1 MGDTATASAPITVNT
16 AEKPI
21 EEQKEEL
28 VGKITDLAKDPVNNS
43 AELAQL
49 AMKYADLEKL
59 DIAQKAEVKKEEETI
74 QAEQTQEHKEEMDQA
89 TQQANQEK
97 AMKMEDLINKL
108 QDKPENAEKNAEEL
122 VEQSKT
128 RIKQTIDRY
137 TNKIKELNTANET
150 EKAKITKELEDIRT
164 DLKKEKEK
172 YENAKNYF
180 MGKLDYKPE
189 TLSRVSTRR
198 IRWFKKVTRDG
209 ETTYQL
215 GTILKMKTIKR
226 RMTINKL
233 IKKFNKIGDK
243 STDGVKFIMGFEKT
257 RFMRYTGINITSG
270 ISKLGE
276 NMGMQINPEKFHEKF
291 NKGKANI
298 FAVLDDGAKTPEE
311 QKVIDAI
318 KARINYYGYA
328 YARQRAS
335 ARTDPFLEAQNKAKE
350 GQKIEAPQSKLD
362 IPTEKKQELLTTN
375 PN

>member
-1 MGDTATASAPITVNT
+1 
-16 AEKPI
+16 
-21 EEQKEEL
+21 
-28 VGKITDLAKDPVNNS
+28 
-43 AELAQL
+43 
-49 AMKYADLEKL
+49 
-59 DIAQKAEVKKEEETI
+59 
-74 QAEQTQEHKEEMDQA
+74 
-89 TQQANQEK
+89 
-97 AMKMEDLINKL
+97 
-108 QDKPENAEKNAEEL
+108 
-122 VEQSKT
+122 
-128 RIKQTIDRY
+128 
-137 TNKIKELNTANET
+137 
-150 EKAKITKELEDIRT
+150 
-164 DLKKEKEK
+164 
-172 YENAKNYF
+172 
-180 MGKLDYKPE
+180 
-189 TLSRVSTRR
+189 
-198 IRWFKKVTRDG
+198 
-209 ETTYQL
+209 
-215 GTILKMKTIKR
+215 
-226 RMTINKL
+226 MTINKL